1 MYDLLLQYNLHIV
14 GEKSISISHCLMAL
28 DGVSKS
34 EITRVLSHP
43 QALAQC
49 DQYLRN
55 MQVVKEAVDDTAG
68 QAPQTPSCSHLRS
81 CAGRFTNRNYSRQ
94 QVEFW
99 WMLQKSIAFS
109 TDSVQVLPN

>member
-34 EITRVLSHP
+34 DITRVLSHP

-68 QAPQTPSCSHLRS
+68 KTNPVPQQRL
-81 CAGRFTNRNYSRQ
+81 AD
-94 QVEFW
+94 
-99 WMLQKSIAFS
+99 I
-109 TDSVQVLPN
+109 